1 MLAPAT
7 SLSGSTFMLMKVA
20 IECWKRLKGGVT
32 FTLLIVFVFV
42 VSGEIVVD
50 ELEESVRVCTQ
61 EIAIGAE

>member
-1 MLAPAT
+1 
-7 SLSGSTFMLMKVA
+7 MLMKVA